1 MKHMAFFAALF
12 TATTLFA
19 ADPATV
25 KLPFKSDFTK
35 KHAAVSHNNKKVEA
49 TVSSG
54 SRYVFLH
61 MILPK
66 SGNGA
71 VVTIEYKGAPES
83 RFGVIH
89 YAYKLSP
96 KKTYQPLKTLAWN
109 CKVTGEYTTLKL
121 NIAPEAM
128 TDFSRL
134 LFYNC
139 TRKPE
144 VTIRSV
150 KIEEAKGA
158 LPFKI
163 R

>member
-1 MKHMAFFAALF
+1 MAFIAALF
-12 TATTLFA
+12 TAITLFA
-19 ADPATV
+19 ADPVTV

-35 KHAAVSHNNKKVEA
+35 KDAAISFSSKKPEA

-54 SRYVFLH
+54 TRYVFLH

-71 VVTIEYKGAPES
+71 VVTIELKGTPES

-89 YAYKLSP
+89 YAYKLNS
-96 KKTYQPLKTLAWN
+96 KKQYQTLKTLAWN
-109 CKVTGEYTTLKL
+109 RKVTGNYTTLKL
-121 NIAPEAM
+121 TIAPEAM
-128 TDFSRL
+128 ADFSRL

-139 TRKPE
+139 SRKPE
-144 VTIRSV
+144 VTIRSI